1 MGNYHLFSTNKGILT
16 FLLNLLILKMVKRCL
31 TGTLLMSASEYVT
44 IQENGFTKLRKE
56 SPSLK
61 EKFKLNFIMDQ
72 LAL

>member
-1 MGNYHLFSTNKGILT
+1 MGNFHLFFTKKGILT
-16 FLLNLLILKMVKRCL
+16 FQLNLLMLKMVNKCL
-31 TGTLLMSASEYVT
+31 TVISLMFVWEYVM

-56 SPSLK
+56 LPSLK